1 MTNYALEF
9 TRPFWLVTLALLAVV
24 AWFHF
29 RSLSDFPLWQR
40 RLSLIVRG
48 LIVVLLAFALAGLA
62 LRSPTKERT
71 LLVAIDQS
79 ESLGEEAKE
88 RTEGVLKQLA
98 ETAGDVQL
106 RYVRFAGA
114 PSAPVENTAE
124 WTEEIDKDERM
135 SSDLSAAIRLAAASI
150 PPDRVPDILLLSD
163 GNQTQGDTLAAAAR
177 IGCPVHVIPLSTRDD
192 PEVQL
197 SDVVVPAQ
205 VRQGEPFYVEVVVQS
220 NRDSEARIDVFRDD
234 VRIESSDQDA
244 YQLKKGENRFRIRQ
258 TIEDQRQVDFAVLIR
273 SETDTLLDNNAA
285 RGLVFA
291 SGKPSVLVIDQQPEQ
306 ADSFRWALKE
316 QDLQVEVRPPQGLPK
331 DLAELQ
337 KYDCL
342 ILSNIPAT
350 DMTLSQMDIIRT
362 YVEDLGGGLI
372 MTGGDQS
379 FGLGGYYKTTL
390 ETILPVRS
398 NFEKEREKPSL
409 AMVLVVDKSGS
420 MGGQKIELAKDAAK
434 GAVELLG
441 PRDQIG
447 VIAFDGS
454 SNWVSEL
461 HAASDK
467 AYVIDR
473 IAMIEASGGTSIYP
487 ALSDAYEALLS
498 ASAKLK
504 HVILLTDGHSSPGDF
519 EGLAGDMAAARMT
532 VSTVAVGDGAD
543 QDLLEQIAEIGGGR
557 YYFCQEATAVP
568 QIFAKETVEASK
580 SAINE
585 LPFTPQLVRPTAVL
599 AGLDVENAPFLLG
612 YVVTRPK
619 PTSEFILAS
628 EAGEPLLSWWRY
640 GLGMSVAFTSDIS
653 PRWSSEWLAW
663 PGFGP
668 FWAQVIRHAMRK
680 SSAGGAFVAVE
691 RTGNRAR
698 VTMDAVDPLGNFI
711 NSADTGLNLIGPD
724 LETKKIGLRQT
735 APGRYE
741 AEFDVGERGAYLMEL
756 QQKSKTGEIRM
767 RQNRALVV
775 GYPDEL
781 RLRPTNETLLR
792 EIASAS
798 GGSYNPSIQELFA
811 PSERTVERRLDLW
824 PYLLT
829 AALCLFVLDVLLRRI
844 DFSTQLFRA
853 KKPSPV
859 RQT

>member
-1 MTNYALEF
+1 MSYYALEL
-9 TRPFWLVTLALLAVV
+9 TRPFWLITLSLLAVV
-24 AWFHF
+24 VWFHY
-29 RSLSDFPLWQR
+29 RSLSDFSLWQR
-40 RLSLIVRG
+40 RLSLVVRS

-62 LRSPTKERT
+62 LRSPTKQRT

-88 RTEGVLKQLA
+88 KANEIIEQLRDS
-98 ETAGDVQL
+98 AGDVRVQF
-106 RYVRFAGA
+106 VRFANT
-114 PSAPVENTAE
+114 PSAPVDAPDE
-124 WTEEIDKDERM
+124 WTEEIEKDQRM
-135 SSDLSAAIRLAAASI
+135 GSDLSAAIRVAAASI
-150 PPDRVPDILLLSD
+150 PPDQVPDILLLTD
-163 GNQTQGDTLAAAAR
+163 GNQTQGDVLSAATR
-177 IGCPVHVIPLSTRDD
+177 NGCPVNVIPLPTRDD

-197 SDVVVPAQ
+197 SDVIVPAQ
-205 VRQGEPFYVEVVVQS
+205 VRQGEPFFVEVVVQS
-220 NRDSEARIDVFRDD
+220 NHETSAKVDVFRDD
-234 VRIESSDQDA
+234 VRVESGKEGTTF
-244 YQLKKGENRFRIRQ
+244 QLKKGENRFRIRQ
-258 TIEDQRQVDFAVLIR
+258 TIEDKRQVDFAVQVR
-273 SETDTLLDNNAA
+273 SDNDTRLDNNEA

-291 SGKPSVLVIDQQPEQ
+291 AGKPSVLVIDQQPEQ
-306 ADSFRWALKE
+306 ADSFRWALQE
-316 QDLQVEVRPPQGLPK
+316 QDLQVEVRPPQGLPTE
-331 DLAELQ
+331 LAELQ

-350 DMTLSQMDIIRT
+350 AMTLNQMDIIRT
-362 YVEDLGGGLI
+362 YVEDLGGGFI
-372 MTGGDQS
+372 MTGGDQA

-467 AYVIDR
+467 NYVIDR
-473 IAMIEASGGTSIYP
+473 IATIEASGGTSIYP
-487 ALSDAYEALLS
+487 ALSDANEALLS

-519 EGLAGDMAAARMT
+519 DGLASDMAAARMT
-532 VSTVAVGDGAD
+532 VSTVAVGNGAD
-543 QDLLEQIAEIGGGR
+543 QTLLERIAEIGGGR
-557 YYFCQEATAVP
+557 YYFCDDPNAVP

-585 LPFTPQLVRPTAVL
+585 LPFVPQLVRPTPVL
-599 AGLDVENAPFLLG
+599 SGVDMENAPFLLG

-619 PTSEFILAS
+619 PTSEFILARES
-628 EAGEPLLSWWRY
+628 GEPLLSWWRY

-653 PRWSSEWLAW
+653 PRWSNEWLAW
-663 PGFGP
+663 SGFGP

-680 SSAGGAFVAVE
+680 SDASGAFVTVD
-691 RTGNRAR
+691 RTGQQAR
-698 VTMDAVDPLGNFI
+698 VTLYAVDSFGNFI
-711 NSADTGLNLIGPD
+711 NQAETQLNLIGPQM
-724 LETKKIGLRQT
+724 ETEKLTLRQV

-741 AEFDVGERGAYLMEL
+741 AEFPTAERGAYLMEL
-756 QQKSKTGEIRM
+756 QQKTSTGDIRM

-781 RLRPTNETLLR
+781 KLQSTNESLLR
-792 EIASAS
+792 EIANLS
-798 GGSYNPSIQELFA
+798 GGSYNPSIAELFA
-811 PSERTVERRLDLW
+811 PSERTVQRRLALW
-824 PYLLT
+824 PSLLMT
-829 AALCLFVLDVLLRRI
+829 ALSLFILDVFLRRI
-844 DFSTQLFRA
+844 DLSGQTFWRR
-853 KKPSPV
+853 SP
-859 RQT
+859 TT